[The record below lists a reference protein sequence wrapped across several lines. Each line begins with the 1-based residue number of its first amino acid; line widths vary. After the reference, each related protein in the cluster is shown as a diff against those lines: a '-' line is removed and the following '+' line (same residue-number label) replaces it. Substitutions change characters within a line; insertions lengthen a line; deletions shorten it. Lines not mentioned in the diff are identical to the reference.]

1 METVIFTEAQ
11 KVWKNIMTE
20 TPVAVNSINIEL
32 HKKILDLFHVGRYYY
47 YIVDWYKMELAYLS
61 PEIKDI
67 LGYSPDDFDAAF
79 LMSLIHPDDH
89 STYLNN
95 EAAVVD
101 FLQQLPNEKMLKYK
115 MSYDYRIRKS
125 NGEYLRILQQAIA
138 LQVDNNNNLLFTLG
152 IHTDIT
158 HFKKNHTSVLS
169 FLGIDGEPSYIDI
182 KATKI
187 YKPTPD
193 LFTKREKEII
203 SYVLKGYQSNE
214 IAEILFI
221 SKYTVDS
228 HRKNILTK
236 TNTKNTLEFAI
247 KVISEGLI

>member
-1 METVIFTEAQ
+1 MKPAIFNEAQ
-11 KVWKNIMTE
+11 KVWKNIMSNG
-20 TPVAVNSINIEL
+20 PINNTAIDLEL

-47 YIVDWYKMELAYLS
+47 YIVDWHKMELAYLS

-67 LGYSPDDFDAAF
+67 LGYPAEDFDAPF
-79 LMSLIHPDDH
+79 LMSLIHPDDQ
-89 STYLNN
+89 SIYLNN

-138 LQVDNNNNLLFTLG
+138 LQVDEHNNLLFTLG
-152 IHTDIT
+152 VHTDIS
-158 HFKKNHTSVLS
+158 HLKKNNTSVLS
-169 FLGIDGEPSYIDI
+169 FLGIYGEPSYIDV
-182 KATKI
+182 KAAKI
-187 YKPTPD
+187 YRPTPE

-228 HRKNILTK
+228 HRKNVLNK

>member
-1 METVIFTEAQ
+1 MKPAIFNEAQ
-11 KVWKNIMTE
+11 KVWKNIMSDG
-20 TPVAVNSINIEL
+20 SIANTSIDLEL

-47 YIVDWYKMELAYLS
+47 YIVDWHKMELAYLS
-61 PEIKDI
+61 PEIEDI
-67 LGYSPDDFDAAF
+67 LGYPGDDFDASF

-89 STYLNN
+89 PTYLNN

-101 FLQQLPNEKMLKYK
+101 FLQQLPNDKMLKYK
-115 MSYDYRIRKS
+115 MSYDYRIRTS
-125 NGEYLRILQQAIA
+125 NGNYIRILQQAIA
-138 LQVDNNNNLLFTLG
+138 LQVDENNNLLFTLG
-152 IHTDIT
+152 VHTDIS
-158 HFKKNHTSVLS
+158 HLKKNNASVLS
-169 FLGIDGEPSYIDI
+169 FLGIDGEPSYIDV

-187 YKPTPD
+187 YKPTPE

-228 HRKNILTK
+228 HRKNVLNK

-247 KVISEGLI
+247 KAISEGLI